1 MYQTDNCHVC
11 VIGSKPAT
19 NKSIRRLCARKK
31 KNLLDICSLKE
42 KKKGLFP
49 KCVKCFPKVTSVR
62 LENYKTGRI
71 FCWITVVRLIRGES
85 WHKNTDGDKKKKK
98 KLVNNRQDIFFSWAV
113 RLKDPVFSHKKD
125 WAVKECVYP
134 LVNIDAF
141 FLPTDQKGLVNVWE
155 RKRVTDQSTQL
166 HHRCIVM

>member
-11 VIGSKPAT
+11 LIGSKPAT

-31 KNLLDICSLKE
+31 KKSPRHLLVKR
-42 KKKGLFP
+42 KKK
-49 KCVKCFPKVTSVR
+49 KACFLNVLNVFQKSRLCDWKTIKQGGFSVE
-62 LENYKTGRI
+62 LQSLGSSGEKAGTKTQ
-71 FCWITVVRLIRGES
+71 TVI
-85 WHKNTDGDKKKKK
+85 KKKK

-166 HHRCIVM
+166 HHRCIVL